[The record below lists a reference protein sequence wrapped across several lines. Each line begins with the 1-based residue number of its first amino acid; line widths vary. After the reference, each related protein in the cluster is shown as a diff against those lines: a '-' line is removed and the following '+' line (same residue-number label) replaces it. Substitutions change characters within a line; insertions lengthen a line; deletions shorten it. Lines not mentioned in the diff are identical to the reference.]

1 MYCLK
6 IGIDEAGRGP
16 LFGRVYSGAVVLPSE
31 DTIDLSMIKDSKK
44 FTSKKKLK
52 EAEEYIKE
60 KALYWGIA
68 FEDEK
73 TIDKINIRASTFK
86 CMHKAAKE
94 VIKKINDDNNNTDF
108 SLMVDGNAFKPMM
121 IFKDGQIKEV
131 EYECIIGGDDLH
143 KNIAAASILAK
154 VARDNYI
161 EDICEKHPE
170 LIERYDL
177 AKNKGYG
184 TKKHMEGLRE
194 YGRSEWHRQTFGNF

>member
-1 MYCLK
+1 MSMLK

-16 LFGRVYSGAVVLPSE
+16 LFGRVYSAAVVLPPE
-31 DTIDLSMIKDSKK
+31 DTTDLSMIKDSKK

-52 EAEEYIKE
+52 QVEEYIKE
-60 KALYWGIA
+60 NAIYWGIA

-73 TIDKINIRASTFK
+73 IIDKINIRSATFK
-86 CMHKAAKE
+86 SMHSAAKD
-94 VIKKINDDNNNTDF
+94 VIKQIPDDVDY
-108 SLMVDGNAFKPMM
+108 SLMVDGNSFKPMM
-121 IFKDGQIKEV
+121 VFKDGQIKQV
-131 EYECIIGGDDLH
+131 DYECIVGGDDLH

-154 VARDNYI
+154 VARDEYI
-161 EDICEKHPE
+161 EDMCEKHPE

-194 YGRSEWHRQTFGNF
+194 FGRSEWHRQTFCNF

>member
-1 MYCLK
+1 MSTLK

-16 LFGRVYSGAVVLPSE
+16 LFGRVYSAAVVLPLE
-31 DTIDLSMIKDSKK
+31 DTVDLSMIKDSKK
-44 FTSKKKLK
+44 FSSKKKLK
-52 EAEEYIKE
+52 EVEEYVKE
-60 KALYWGIA
+60 NALYWSIA

-73 TIDKINIRASTFK
+73 TIDKINIRAATFK
-86 CMHKAAKE
+86 SMQTAAKD
-94 VIKKINDDNNNTDF
+94 VIKQLSDDVDY
-108 SLMVDGNAFKPMM
+108 SLMIDGNAFKPMM
-121 IFKDGQIKEV
+121 IFKDGQIKQV
-131 EYECIIGGDDLH
+131 EYECIVGGDDLH

-154 VARDNYI
+154 VARDEYI
-161 EDICEKHPE
+161 EDMCEKHPE

>member
-1 MYCLK
+1 MSTLK

-16 LFGRVYSGAVVLPSE
+16 LFGRVYSAAVVLPPE
-31 DTIDLSMIKDSKK
+31 DTVDLSMIKDSKK

-52 EAEEYIKE
+52 EVEKYVKE
-60 KALYWGIA
+60 NALYWGIA

-73 TIDKINIRASTFK
+73 IIDKINIRSATFK
-86 CMHKAAKE
+86 SMQTAAKD
-94 VIKKINDDNNNTDF
+94 VIKQLSDDVDY
-108 SLMVDGNAFKPMM
+108 SLMIDGNAFKPMM
-121 IFKDGQIKEV
+121 IFKDGQIKQV
-131 EYECIIGGDDLH
+131 EYECIVGGDDLH

-154 VARDNYI
+154 VARDEYI
-161 EDICEKHPE
+161 EDMCEKHPE
-170 LIERYDL
+170 LNERYDL

>member
-1 MYCLK
+1 MSSLK

-16 LFGRVYSGAVVLPSE
+16 LFGRVYSAAVVLPPE
-31 DTIDLSMIKDSKK
+31 DKIDLSMIKDSKK

-52 EAEEYIKE
+52 QVEEYVKE
-60 KALYWGIA
+60 NAVYWAIA

-73 TIDKINIRASTFK
+73 TIDKINIRSATFK
-86 CMHKAAKE
+86 SMQTAAKD
-94 VIKKINDDNNNTDF
+94 VIKQIPDDIEY

-121 IFKDGQIKEV
+121 VFKDGQIKQV
-131 EYECIIGGDDLH
+131 EYECIVGGDDIH

-154 VARDNYI
+154 VARDEYI
-161 EDICEKHPE
+161 EDICKKHPE

-184 TKKHMEGLRE
+184 TKKHMDGLRE

>member
-1 MYCLK
+1 MSILK

-16 LFGRVYSGAVVLPSE
+16 LFGRVYSAAVVLPPE
-31 DTIDLSMIKDSKK
+31 DKIDLSMIKDSKK

-52 EAEEYIKE
+52 QVEEYIKE
-60 KALYWGIA
+60 NSIYWGIA

-73 TIDKINIRASTFK
+73 IIDKINIRSATFK
-86 CMHKAAKE
+86 SMQAAAKD
-94 VIKKINDDNNNTDF
+94 VIKQIPDDVDY
-108 SLMVDGNAFKPMM
+108 SLMIDGNAFKPMM
-121 IFKDGQIKEV
+121 IFKDGQIKQV
-131 EYECIIGGDDLH
+131 DYECIVGGDDLH

-154 VARDNYI
+154 VARDEYI
-161 EDICEKHPE
+161 EDICKKHPE

-184 TKKHMEGLRE
+184 TKKHMDGLRE

>member
-1 MYCLK
+1 MSMLK

-16 LFGRVYSGAVVLPSE
+16 LFGRVYSAAVVLPPE
-31 DTIDLSMIKDSKK
+31 DTTDLSMIKDSKK

-52 EAEEYIKE
+52 QVEEYIKE
-60 KALYWGIA
+60 NAIYWGIA

-73 TIDKINIRASTFK
+73 IIDKINIRSATFK
-86 CMHKAAKE
+86 SMHAAAKD
-94 VIKKINDDNNNTDF
+94 VIKQIPDDVDY

-121 IFKDGQIKEV
+121 VFKDGQIKQV
-131 EYECIIGGDDLH
+131 DYECIVGGDDLH

-154 VARDNYI
+154 VARDEYI
-161 EDICEKHPE
+161 EDMCEKHPE

-194 YGRSEWHRQTFGNF
+194 FGRSEWHRQTFCNF

>member
-1 MYCLK
+1 MSTLK

-16 LFGRVYSGAVVLPSE
+16 MFGRVYSAAVVLPPE
-31 DTIDLSMIKDSKK
+31 DTVDLSMIKDSKK
-44 FTSKKKLK
+44 FSSKKKLK
-52 EAEEYIKE
+52 LAEEYVKE
-60 KALYWGIA
+60 TALYWGIA

-73 TIDKINIRASTFK
+73 IIDKINIRSATFK
-86 CMHKAAKE
+86 SMQTAAKD
-94 VIKKINDDNNNTDF
+94 VIKQFPDDVGY

-121 IFKDGQIKEV
+121 VFKDGQIKQV

-184 TKKHMEGLRE
+184 TKKHMDGIRE
-194 YGRSEWHRQTFGNF
+194 FGRSEWHRQTFGNF

>member
-1 MYCLK
+1 MSTLK

-16 LFGRVYSGAVVLPSE
+16 MFGRVYSAAVVLPPE
-31 DTIDLSMIKDSKK
+31 DTVDLSMIKDSKK
-44 FTSKKKLK
+44 FSSKKKLK
-52 EAEEYIKE
+52 LAEEYVKE
-60 KALYWGIA
+60 TALYWGIA

-73 TIDKINIRASTFK
+73 IIDKINIRSATFK
-86 CMHKAAKE
+86 SMQTAAKD
-94 VIKKINDDNNNTDF
+94 VIKQFPDDVDY

-121 IFKDGQIKEV
+121 VFKDGQIKQV

-161 EDICEKHPE
+161 EDMCEKHPE

-184 TKKHMEGLRE
+184 TKKHMDGIRE
-194 YGRSEWHRQTFGNF
+194 FGRSEWHRQTFGNF

>member
-1 MYCLK
+1 MSILK

-16 LFGRVYSGAVVLPSE
+16 LFGRVYSAAVVLPP
-31 DTIDLSMIKDSKK
+31 DGTIDLSMIKDSKK

-52 EAEEYIKE
+52 QVEEYIKE
-60 KALYWGIA
+60 NAIYWGIA

-73 TIDKINIRASTFK
+73 IIDKINIRSATFK
-86 CMHKAAKE
+86 SMHSAAKD
-94 VIKKINDDNNNTDF
+94 VIKQIPDDVDY

-121 IFKDGQIKEV
+121 VFKDGQIKQV
-131 EYECIIGGDDLH
+131 EYECIVGGDDLH

-154 VARDNYI
+154 VARDEYI